1 VGDINGDGFADIVIG
16 FPWGGTGAAG
26 ISDVLFGNASG
37 FHDVFAL
44 NGSNGFQIVG
54 AAAGDYSGAS
64 VGAAGDVNGD
74 GFADLIVGARYA
86 ESASGSSYVVFGKAS
101 GFAPVLNLS
110 TLDGSNGFKINGEA
124 AYDYTSVV
132 APAGDVNGDGFDDV
146 LVGAPNADANGVN
159 SGAVYVVFGHSTGII
174 ENNGN
179 TTLAVSANHFQL
191 LQNGNGPTLK
201 FSGQDVVAGQFGD
214 WTPIAAEHTGSGY
227 EIAWKS
233 FGSNLYSLWNTNA
246 NGNYIA
252 NIGGVVSGSD
262 PTLLSAESFFHQDL
276 NGDGQVA
283 PAMASIETSGNTTLA
298 TSANRFYLLQNGSGP
313 SLKFS
318 GQDVIAGQ
326 FGDWTPLAAEQTA
339 SGYEIAWKSLG
350 SNRYSL
356 WNTDA
361 NGNYIANIGG
371 AVSGS
376 DPTLLSAES
385 FFHQDLNGDG
395 QVGLAMTSIE
405 SNGNTTLA
413 TSANRFYLL
422 QNGSGPS
429 LKFSG
434 QDVVAGQFGDWTPL
448 AAEHTALGYEIA
460 WKSLGSNLYSVWNT
474 DANGNYVAN
483 IGGAVPGSD
492 PALLS
497 AETFFH
503 QDLNGDGLIS

>member
-1 VGDINGDGFADIVIG
+1 MEMDSPICWVGAPGAD
-16 FPWGGTGAAG
+16 P
-26 ISDVLFGNASG
+26 
-37 FHDVFAL
+37 
-44 NGSNGFQIVG
+44 NGSNSG
-54 AAAGDYSGAS
+54 AA
-64 VGAAGDVNGD
+64 
-74 GFADLIVGARYA
+74 
-86 ESASGSSYVVFGKAS
+86 
-101 GFAPVLNLS
+101 
-110 TLDGSNGFKINGEA
+110 
-124 AYDYTSVV
+124 
-132 APAGDVNGDGFDDV
+132 
-146 LVGAPNADANGVN
+146 
-159 SGAVYVVFGHSTGII
+159 YVVFGHATGII
-174 ENNGN
+174 EANGN
-179 TTLAVSANHFQL
+179 TTLAMSANHFQL
-191 LQNGNGPTLK
+191 LQNGSGPSLK

-214 WTPIAAEHTGSGY
+214 WTPLAAEHTGSGY

-233 FGSNLYSLWNTNA
+233 FGSNLYSLWNTDA

-318 GQDVIAGQ
+318 GQDVVAGQ

-350 SNRYSL
+350 SNLYSV

-371 AVSGS
+371 AISGS
-376 DPTLLSAES
+376 DPTLLSAEN

-395 QVGLAMTSIE
+395 QVDLATIE
-405 SNGNTTLA
+405 TNGNTALA
-413 TSANRFYLL
+413 VSANHFYLL

-448 AAEHTALGYEIA
+448 AAEQTASGYEIA
-460 WKSLGSNLYSVWNT
+460 WKSLNSNMYSLWNT

-503 QDLNGDGLIS
+503 QDLNGDGVIS